1 MVDFK
6 YKAIKLFCSK
16 VWNER
21 SHYFPVLAS
30 VIFLS
35 LSLISPLYIDEIV
48 CNQCNNL
55 VYAQIGGVQNNPFSN
70 NASQQWTD
78 KTNGVK
84 IVFGY
89 SPAKPV
95 IDSPTE
101 LRFIVQDLK
110 SGENLRNLLAH
121 VIITANSNGQEKT
134 FRFNNLTAPG
144 GSFSLRYLFPDY
156 GTYQV
161 IAAVRS
167 NTSAVALA
175 SFQIIVPFKTSNMSI
190 PSALSAGTVIIIVGM
205 AILAGV
211 IIKTR
216 KP

>member
-1 MVDFK
+1 M
-6 YKAIKLFCSK
+6 
-16 VWNER
+16 
-21 SHYFPVLAS
+21 
-30 VIFLS
+30 
-35 LSLISPLYIDEIV
+35 
-48 CNQCNNL
+48 
-55 VYAQIGGVQNNPFSN
+55 
-70 NASQQWTD
+70 
-78 KTNGVK
+78 
-84 IVFGY
+84 
-89 SPAKPV
+89 
-95 IDSPTE
+95 
-101 LRFIVQDLK
+101 K
-110 SGENLRNLLAH
+110 SGENLKNLLAH
-121 VIITANSNGQEKT
+121 VIITVNSNGQEKT

-175 SFQIIVPFKTSNMSI
+175 SFQIIVPSKTSNMSM
-190 PSALSAGTVIIIVGM
+190 PSALPAGTVIIIVGV